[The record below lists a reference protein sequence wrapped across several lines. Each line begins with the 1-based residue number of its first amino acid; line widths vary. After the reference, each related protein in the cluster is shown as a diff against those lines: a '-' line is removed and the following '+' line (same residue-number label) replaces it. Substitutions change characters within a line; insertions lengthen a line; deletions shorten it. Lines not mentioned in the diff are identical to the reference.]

1 MLKVIDEGVQIT
13 LTGKAKDPL
22 FMLSFVLLGVAIL
35 VGVSAM
41 MLPTKATLSIFF
53 VFAVLV
59 FGFNAYKRRLAT
71 QTFIATGS
79 LTVKNR
85 HFIGGAHAIKLSE
98 NAKIDIVG
106 ESLVIDDLGR
116 KWHLSGFDDVK
127 EIHVAKSVLEGKA
140 LEKQERAIRML

>member
-1 MLKVIDEGVQIT
+1 
-13 LTGKAKDPL
+13 
-22 FMLSFVLLGVAIL
+22 
-35 VGVSAM
+35 M

-79 LTVKNR
+79 LTVKNH
-85 HFIGGAHAIKLSE
+85 HFVGGGHAIKLSE